1 MSELLVEYDS
11 ERQLWSASSTSRH
24 SGAGVAT
31 YQFSREVAVH
41 ADLLTGH
48 VVEATFAPE
57 LGSRGLSSEGLALV
71 QKLFVGEISS
81 GRIVDLNP
89 AIGEVCSR
97 LALLADGLQE
107 ARARGPASG
116 WWLVEEKDLRAMIGL
131 EGVVSRGSGVA
142 NARRL
147 PSLGVVD
154 DETLHQYAAS
164 LLSVVGSTLD
174 HLDLSVAA
182 SRERL
187 RNSVAKFGALPHS
200 GSGIVALDP
209 GFVSG
214 GLVDLRLGAT
224 VERDGLVLLVA
235 MNALPDTYLAGLAGV
250 SVVLVDEED
259 LVVGVSSLSL
269 SRSSG
274 ESARLRDAPPIVE
287 ARFVVSEQRE
297 LGDLEV
303 MLLDSQASIPSK
315 RLRELRSD
323 SRLARQGA
331 AAARLGDVE
340 YARSLLE
347 LAGEFDSDIE
357 LCLRSAAQFSPFLGE
372 LVDAA
377 QMSEI

>member
-1 MSELLVEYDS
+1 
-11 ERQLWSASSTSRH
+11 
-24 SGAGVAT
+24 
-31 YQFSREVAVH
+31 
-41 ADLLTGH
+41 
-48 VVEATFAPE
+48 
-57 LGSRGLSSEGLALV
+57 
-71 QKLFVGEISS
+71 
-81 GRIVDLNP
+81 
-89 AIGEVCSR
+89 
-97 LALLADGLQE
+97 
-107 ARARGPASG
+107 
-116 WWLVEEKDLRAMIGL
+116 L